1 MSSAIQPVLPQG
13 AGYGVVIG
21 IGFFFALLMA
31 GVSYLQNRYTKYS
44 TKMSEEFNTASR
56 SVKPGLIAS
65 GVVSA
70 WTWAA
75 TLLQSSTVT
84 YEYGVSGP
92 FWYAAGAT
100 VQIFMFSVLACK
112 VKQNAPRCHTFL
124 EIIYYRYGK
133 ATHIVFIFFALMTN
147 ILVASQL
154 LLGGSAVVTSLT
166 GMNVYAAVF
175 LIPLGVSIYV
185 VLGGLRATFLCDYSH
200 TVIVMIIILYFMFN
214 VYTSNDLIGSPGK
227 MYDLL
232 VHAGEVR
239 PVEGNVKGSYLTQ
252 KSNFGLIF
260 GVIQLCSGMGTV
272 FLDQG
277 YWQRAIAS
285 RPTTAVR
292 GYIMGGFAW
301 YAIPFGFATTLGLAA
316 VALTDNP
323 AYPTYPNNMTTS
335 QVSSGLSA
343 PFGAAAL
350 LGKNG
355 AIALL
360 LTLFMAV
367 TSSSSSELIAV
378 SSILTF
384 DVYKVYIKPSA
395 SPKDL
400 IFVSHVMICVFG
412 LVMAAFACIWNAI
425 GIDLGWLFLVM
436 GLLIGGAVFPAA
448 FAVTWKG
455 QTRAGAIS
463 GAICGLCAG
472 LTAWLVEAKVYY
484 GELTVS
490 TTGASYPTLAGNMAG
505 VLTGL
510 IVTCTVSLLR
520 PDNFDWSATRDI
532 NAPSTLYGDVVPG
545 ANASVLGETRPV
557 TPTDGQR
564 GSIERPVETQRNQ
577 EEPKNP
583 NHNAE
588 LQTVVDEEKEEA
600 EDRAILENPQSLQ
613 RTYIFALVLSA
624 VLSLSMDVIIPVP
637 MFLSHY
643 IYSKGFFT
651 FYVVVSFIW
660 VFAALFICGILPIWE
675 TRTFWR
681 DFIGEILGRKKVLS
695 GTSPD
700 ARAPSS
706 PSSGTQSPAEGK
718 ETTDQIKA

>member
-1 MSSAIQPVLPQG
+1 
-13 AGYGVVIG
+13 
-21 IGFFFALLMA
+21 
-31 GVSYLQNRYTKYS
+31 
-44 TKMSEEFNTASR
+44 
-56 SVKPGLIAS
+56 
-65 GVVSA
+65 
-70 WTWAA
+70 
-75 TLLQSSTVT
+75 
-84 YEYGVSGP
+84 
-92 FWYAAGAT
+92 
-100 VQIFMFSVLACK
+100 
-112 VKQNAPRCHTFL
+112 
-124 EIIYYRYGK
+124 
-133 ATHIVFIFFALMTN
+133 
-147 ILVASQL
+147 
-154 LLGGSAVVTSLT
+154 
-166 GMNVYAAVF
+166 
-175 LIPLGVSIYV
+175 
-185 VLGGLRATFLCDYSH
+185 
-200 TVIVMIIILYFMFN
+200 
-214 VYTSNDLIGSPGK
+214 

-232 VHAGEVR
+232 VHASEVR
-239 PVEGNVKGSYLTQ
+239 PVAGNQNGSYLTQ

-323 AYPTYPNNMTTS
+323 AYPTYPHNMTTS

-350 LGKNG
+350 LGKHG

-395 SPKDL
+395 TPKDL
-400 IFVSHVMICVFG
+400 IFVSHIMICFFG

-463 GAICGLCAG
+463 GAISGLAAG
-472 LTAWLVEAKVYY
+472 LIAWLVEAKVHY
-484 GELTVS
+484 GELTVA

-510 IVTCTVSLLR
+510 IVTCVVSWIK
-520 PDNFDWSATRDI
+520 PDNFDWSVTRDI
-532 NAPSTLYGDVVPG
+532 NAVSALYGDVVPG
-545 ANASVLGETRPV
+545 PNLGVVSEAANTTPDHGPRNSSSANHGEKH
-557 TPTDGQR
+557 DDD
-564 GSIERPVETQRNQ
+564 Q
-577 EEPKNP
+577 EPRDP
-583 NHNAE
+583 NHNAQ
-588 LQTVVDEEKEEA
+588 LPTVIDEEKEEA
-600 EDRAILENPQSLQ
+600 EDQAILDNPQSLQ
-613 RTYIFALVLSA
+613 RTYVFALVLSA
-624 VLSLSMDVIIPVP
+624 VLSISMDVIIPVP

-660 VFAALFICGILPIWE
+660 VFAALFMCGILPIWE

-681 DFIGEILGRKKVLS
+681 ELFGEIFGGKKIVQ
-695 GTSPD
+695 GTSPS
-700 ARAPSS
+700 AGEASS
-706 PSSGTQSPAEGK
+706 KTSGTQSPAEAK
-718 ETTDQIKA
+718 DPSEQVKAA

>member
-1 MSSAIQPVLPQG
+1 MSSAVQPILPQG
-13 AGYGVVIG
+13 VGYGVVIG
-21 IGFFFALLMA
+21 IGFFFALVMS

-75 TLLQSSTVT
+75 TLLQSSTVA

-124 EIIYYRYGK
+124 EIIYYRYGTL
-133 ATHIVFIFFALMTN
+133 THLVFIFFALMTN

-154 LLGGSAVVTSLT
+154 LLGGSAVVTTLT

-175 LIPLGVSIYV
+175 LIPLGVAVYV

-200 TVIVMIIILYFMFN
+200 TVVVMIIILYFMFS

-232 VHAGEVR
+232 VRAGELR
-239 PVEGNVKGSYLTQ
+239 PVDGNQNGSYLTL
-252 KSNFGLIF
+252 KSNYGLIF

-323 AYPTYPNNMTTS
+323 AYPTYPNNMTSS
-335 QVSSGLSA
+335 QVSAGLSA

-350 LGKNG
+350 LGKHG
-355 AIALL
+355 CIALL
-360 LTLFMAV
+360 ITLFMAV

-400 IFVSHVMICVFG
+400 IFVSHIMICFFA

-455 QTRAGAIS
+455 QTRAGAVS
-463 GAICGLCAG
+463 GALSGLAAG
-472 LTAWLVEAKVYY
+472 LIAWLVEAKVHF
-484 GELTVS
+484 GELTIA

-510 IVTCTVSLLR
+510 IVTTVVSLAR
-520 PDNFDWSATRDI
+520 PDNFDWSVTRDI
-532 NAPSTLYGDVVPG
+532 NAPSSLYGDVVPG
-545 ANASVLGETRPV
+545 PNAAGTDATRA
-557 TPTDGQR
+557 
-564 GSIERPVETQRNQ
+564 VESRA
-577 EEPKNP
+577 EELEPKDP
-583 NHNAE
+583 NHNAN
-588 LQTVVDEEKEEA
+588 LPTVVDEEKEEA
-600 EDRAILENPQSLQ
+600 EDAAVLDNPQSLQ
-613 RTYIFALVLSA
+613 RTFMFALILSTVLS
-624 VLSLSMDVIIPVP
+624 VTMDFIIPIP

-651 FYVVVSFIW
+651 FYIVISFIW
-660 VFAALFICGILPIWE
+660 VFGAFGLCGILPIWE
-675 TRTFWR
+675 TRRFWR
-681 DFIGEILGRKKVLS
+681 EFLGEIFTGKKKVVT
-695 GTSPD
+695 GV
-700 ARAPSS
+700 
-706 PSSGTQSPAEGK
+706 SPADPKAVSEKSASGSVTPNANQGGGV
-718 ETTDQIKA
+718 EEIKG